1 MLCLIWAL
9 SLLGA
14 CLIYNIFV
22 LRRRDFEMEK
32 LQRER
37 DLLSHELELKAQ
49 LYQSEMNLMR
59 QMLAGVCVSVCVC
72 VCMCVCVCCVLCVFG
87 VSLDTDRHTYG
98 DAAARCTSARSV
110 HNQLF
115 FV

>member
-1 MLCLIWAL
+1 MPEFVPYLCLVFL
-9 SLLGA
+9 SA
-14 CLIYNIFV
+14 FVSICV

-59 QMLAGVCVSVCVC
+59 QMLAGVLCIVCER
-72 VCMCVCVCCVLCVFG
+72 VF
-87 VSLDTDRHTYG
+87 V
-98 DAAARCTSARSV
+98 
-110 HNQLF
+110 
-115 FV
+115 

>member
-1 MLCLIWAL
+1 MLCIHVMPEFVPYLCLVLL
-9 SLLGA
+9 SA
-14 CLIYNIFV
+14 FVSICV

-59 QMLAGVCVSVCVC
+59 QMLAGV
-72 VCMCVCVCCVLCVFG
+72 L
-87 VSLDTDRHTYG
+87 
-98 DAAARCTSARSV
+98 
-110 HNQLF
+110 
-115 FV
+115 